1 MKMLQAI
8 LFAIVLHLDFGGG
21 PALAQEKL
29 VFSGET
35 YSAVFRKL
43 GDERHSFIEML
54 RAGENLKGWKKL
66 VALHPFSLLAGT
78 PKQAAIGVASELK
91 KRDPA
96 ARFEIA
102 ENPETREA
110 IVDFLTAAPNSRT
123 VEFNAFKYAR
133 APDGKGLVAV
143 QYAERFVLGATDAE
157 QIRRVRKRVVDAAAE
172 FDLRAVAPWFQQ

>member
-1 MKMLQAI
+1 MKLLKAI
-8 LFAIVLHLDFGGG
+8 LFALMLHVYWGG
-21 PALAQEKL
+21 PAIAQEKL
-29 VFSGET
+29 VFLDET
-35 YSAVFRKL
+35 YSAAFRKL

-66 VALHPFSLLAGT
+66 LALHRFPQMEQT

-96 ARFEIA
+96 ARFEIS
-102 ENPETREA
+102 ENPKTQEA
-110 IVDFLTAAPNSRT
+110 IVDFLAGARASRT
-123 VEFNAFKYAR
+123 IEFNAFKYAR

-157 QIRRVRKRVVDAAAE
+157 QIRRVRKRVVEAAAA
-172 FDLRAVAPWFQQ
+172 FDLRAIDPWFNQ